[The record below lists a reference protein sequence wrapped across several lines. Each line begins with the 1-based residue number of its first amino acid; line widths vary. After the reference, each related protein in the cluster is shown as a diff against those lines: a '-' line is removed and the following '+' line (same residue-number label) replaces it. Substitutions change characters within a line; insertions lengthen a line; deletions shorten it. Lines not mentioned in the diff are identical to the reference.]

1 MEIFAGNLSREK
13 CKKKMQKRGVGR
25 GSLAWISA
33 IGGGRAMSARK
44 RGEVPEDFFDS
55 GGDGGGGTKR
65 PRAEVKDPDDNASK
79 KSKEGDEAF
88 AAFMMEVN
96 ATEAEGPAE
105 ESRGGTTAAVVAGP
119 VSIGGAREE
128 EDEEEDEDDL
138 VSRGRAAVWR
148 QLVEERKKAA
158 SEKPKVEEAEGPGES
173 DDDDDDD
180 DDDIDDLTDWRR
192 KGI

>member
-1 MEIFAGNLSREK
+1 
-13 CKKKMQKRGVGR
+13 
-25 GSLAWISA
+25 
-33 IGGGRAMSARK
+33 MSARK
-44 RGEVPEDFFDS
+44 RAEVPEDFFDS
-55 GGDGGGGTKR
+55 GGDGGGGKR
-65 PRAEVKDPDDNASK
+65 PRAEAKDLDDNAKK

-105 ESRGGTTAAVVAGP
+105 ESRGGTTAAVEAGP
-119 VSIGGAREE
+119 VSVGGARED
-128 EDEEEDEDDL
+128 EDEEEDEENL

-180 DDDIDDLTDWRR
+180 DDIDDLTDWRR

>member
-1 MEIFAGNLSREK
+1 
-13 CKKKMQKRGVGR
+13 
-25 GSLAWISA
+25 
-33 IGGGRAMSARK
+33 MSARK

-65 PRAEVKDPDDNASK
+65 PMAEAKDPNDNASK

-105 ESRGGTTAAVVAGP
+105 ESRGGTTAAVEAGP

-128 EDEEEDEDDL
+128 EEEDDL

-180 DDDIDDLTDWRR
+180 IDDLTDWRR

>member
-1 MEIFAGNLSREK
+1 
-13 CKKKMQKRGVGR
+13 
-25 GSLAWISA
+25 
-33 IGGGRAMSARK
+33 MSARK

-65 PRAEVKDPDDNASK
+65 PRAEAKDPDDNASK
-79 KSKEGDEAF
+79 KSIEGDEAF

-96 ATEAEGPAE
+96 ATEVEGPAE
-105 ESRGGTTAAVVAGP
+105 ESRGGTTATVEAGP
-119 VSIGGAREE
+119 VSIGGAGVD
-128 EDEEEDEDDL
+128 EDEDEDEDDL

-148 QLVEERKKAA
+148 QLVEERKNAA

-180 DDDIDDLTDWRR
+180 DDIDDLTDWRR